1 MAFNPRQP
9 NPNRPGPGNRRNPNQ
24 QPRVAGQ
31 RRRQRRQNSQP
42 GIEVTNDP
50 VGPSQQ
56 GSGQPTGPTYRLRD
70 DLKVEGDTGHLIR
83 SLKKGSKVTRVTPL
97 RNQKFGIEVEVF
109 DREGQPHRQY
119 ADVSKQTLDSLQGL
133 SDQGFDP
140 SVYQEAPKKS
150 LIDSFKAGY
159 EWQGQRPKEGPG
171 IFSDKNSSRYSTSFV
186 TDVFTNRHPPKAFY
200 EQVNPVAAN
209 AGRFIGDVTG
219 FGTQHF
225 AWNVHPLDL
234 LSTAGYNSVKK
245 AGGSAELG
253 RLTAWG
259 AASILGAA
267 SGNWD
272 PTNLAEGGRQKGFRA
287 ISQDEEDATKS
298 TNPVM
303 DTVFHRGILGRTG
316 WLLPWEEFK
325 EDRPDVSYEKYEGY
339 KDYLRDGGFMGLL
352 KATPDG
358 IDGPEAR
365 LMGYRVT
372 VPGALAAG
380 ATLAGGIALAKHQAK
395 KRSPLKTTQP
405 RFAGGKR

>member
-1 MAFNPRQP
+1 MAK
-9 NPNRPGPGNRRNPNQ
+9 RPYNPNQ
-24 QPRVAGQ
+24 NPRVAGN
-31 RRRQRRQNSQP
+31 RRRRNNQQGNRQQNQRSQNMY
-42 GIEVTNDP
+42 VTNDP
-50 VGPSQQ
+50 PPNIPQQ
-56 GSGQPTGPTYRLRD
+56 SATPTGSSYRLQD

-83 SLKKGSKVTRVTPL
+83 SLRKGSKVTRVTPL
-97 RNQKFGIEVEVF
+97 KNKKFGIEVEVF
-109 DREGQPHRQY
+109 DREGLPHKQY
-119 ADVSKQTLDSLQGL
+119 ADVTSETLKTLEGL
-133 SDQGFDP
+133 SDAGFDP
-140 SVYQEAPKKS
+140 SVHSAAPK
-150 LIDSFKAGY
+150 LGFVDSFKAGY

-186 TDVFTNRHPPKAFY
+186 TDVATNRHPPKAFY
-200 EQVNPVAAN
+200 EGTNNAAVNL
-209 AGRFIGDVTG
+209 GRFVGDVTG

-234 LSTAGYNSVKK
+234 LSTVSYNKIK
-245 AGGSAELG
+245 QAGGSAELG
-253 RLTAWG
+253 RMTAWG

-267 SGNWD
+267 SGNWN
-272 PTNLAEGGRQKGFRA
+272 PLNLSEGGRQKGFRA

-325 EDRPDVSYEKYEGY
+325 TDRPDVSYEQYEGY

-352 KATPDG
+352 KATPHG

-380 ATLAGGIALAKHQAK
+380 ATLAGGIALAKNQAK
-395 KRSPLKTTQP
+395 KNAALPHRRPS
-405 RFAGGKR
+405 FARTR